1 MNRLKRAAAV
11 LLALLLTMSIT
22 ACGGDR
28 EGMSNPPD
36 PNIQIL
42 QVFAPKSSVGIVSTA
57 VNAYGRYTDN
67 ITVQITYDDGA
78 MLASKIEA
86 GYECDIYIAE
96 SADYLDWLDANCTA
110 DKNPNGNDCILEDSR
125 TDVFIGPATVYDEDG
140 NEKTEDVTYT
150 AAVIKTGN
158 YPNASKAFI
167 EFLKD
172 AAYDEADEAYET
184 YGFTKIN

>member
-1 MNRLKRAAAV
+1 MNRFRHAAAAA
-11 LLALLLTMSIT
+11 LALLLAVSLC
-22 ACGGDR
+22 ACGTPKDR
-28 EGMSNPPD
+28 YDGTPATNETV
-36 PNIQIL
+36 L
-42 QVFAPKSSVGIVSTA
+42 QVYAPASAAGIISTA
-57 VNAYGRYTDN
+57 ANAYKRYN
-67 ITVQITYDDGA
+67 PNLSIEINYDDGA

-86 GYECDIYIAE
+86 GYDCDVYIAD
-96 SADYLDWLDANCTA
+96 SADYLDWLDSNCTA